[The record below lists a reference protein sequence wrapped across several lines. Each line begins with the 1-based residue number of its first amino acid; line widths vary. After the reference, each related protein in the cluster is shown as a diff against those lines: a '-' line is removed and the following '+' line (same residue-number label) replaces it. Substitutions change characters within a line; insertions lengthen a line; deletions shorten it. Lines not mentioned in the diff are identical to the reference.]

1 MKSSKKFIFIL
12 SFAALVSIKVSAQ
25 VVTDAHK
32 DSLKTVINTYY
43 DLHTKMFQAGSTV
56 SDIDKAFDL
65 FTDDFTYIH
74 ARFDGYY
81 TWEML
86 YESALRN
93 LKNGNYDGTVLGY
106 KINNIII
113 GLNAATVQKRFVEK
127 KEGEIIESELQ
138 MTLFEFKEGK
148 ISRIVEY
155 W

>member
-1 MKSSKKFIFIL
+1 
-12 SFAALVSIKVSAQ
+12 
-25 VVTDAHK
+25 
-32 DSLKTVINTYY
+32 
-43 DLHTKMFQAGSTV
+43 MFQAGSTPIDV
-56 SDIDKAFDL
+56 DKAFEL

-81 TWEML
+81 TRETL

-93 LKNGNYDGTVLGY
+93 LNNGSYDGSVLGY

-127 KEGEIIESELQ
+127 KEGEIVESELQ